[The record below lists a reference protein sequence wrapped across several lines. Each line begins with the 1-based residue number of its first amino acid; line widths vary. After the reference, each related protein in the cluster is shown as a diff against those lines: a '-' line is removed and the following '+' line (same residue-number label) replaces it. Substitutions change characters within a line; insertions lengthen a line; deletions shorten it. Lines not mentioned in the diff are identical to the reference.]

1 MKFSTRFSLKSPWK
15 LCSRRPCWR
24 GIAGLAALGLF
35 ALGAELG
42 STRWAAQSAQASPA
56 RDPTPGHHM
65 VAAPGLVE
73 PIGEEREIGSQVIGI
88 IREMRVEENDKVVA
102 DQIIAVVDNAE
113 QVARQASARA
123 ELAQRKAELDRVVN
137 GARPE
142 ERREA
147 RAAVSETEANLDL
160 ARREYDR
167 RLPLTKSGA
176 SSQQALD
183 QATSTLNAT
192 EAHRIVMAERL
203 AVMEAG
209 SRIEDIEAA
218 RAQVGLAEADVALAD
233 ALLEKTFIRSPVTGS
248 VLRRYRAAGEAVGNM
263 PPTPIAVVGDLS
275 SLRVRAEVDETDVG
289 RVADGQRVEVT
300 ADAYPD
306 QKFGG
311 TVYRVSSRLGG
322 KAIQTGRPA
331 DKVDTKVLQVLI
343 DLDPG
348 KTLPIGLRVDAYF
361 LDRAATASSAREV
374 IN

>member
-1 MKFSTRFSLKSPWK
+1 MKSS
-15 LCSRRPCWR
+15 WR
-24 GIAGLAALGLF
+24 SVACLAALGF
-35 ALGAELG
+35 IAIGAHLE
-42 STRWAAQSAQASPA
+42 STVWAPKFAQASPA

-88 IREMRVEENDKVVA
+88 IREMRVEENDTVVA
-102 DQIIAVVDNAE
+102 DQIIAVVDNNE
-113 QVARQASARA
+113 QLARLASARA
-123 ELAQRKAELDRVVN
+123 ELALRQAELDRVDN

-147 RAAVSETEANLDL
+147 RAALKETEANLDL
-160 ARREYDR
+160 ARREYER
-167 RLPLTKSGA
+167 KAPLLKSGTLT
-176 SSQQALD
+176 QEALD

-192 EAHRIVMAERL
+192 EAHRAVMTERL

-209 SRIEDIEAA
+209 SRQEDVDAA
-218 RAQVGLAEADVALAD
+218 RAQAARAEADVALAQ
-233 ALLEKTFIRSPVTGS
+233 ALLDKTFIRSPVTGA

-289 RVADGQRVEVT
+289 RVGAGQRVEVT
-300 ADAYPD
+300 AEAFPD

-322 KAIQTGRPA
+322 KMVKTGRPA
-331 DKVDTKVLQVLI
+331 DRVDTKVLQVLI
-343 DLDPG
+343 DLDTG
-348 KTLPIGLRVDAYF
+348 TKLPIGLRVDAFF
-361 LDRAATASSAREV
+361 LSEAASALRSP
-374 IN
+374 

>member
-1 MKFSTRFSLKSPWK
+1 MKPSWKRPWK
-15 LCSRRPCWR
+15 LSARC
-24 GIAGLAALGLF
+24 IACLAALGLV
-35 ALGAELG
+35 AVGAGLG
-42 STRWAAQSAQASPA
+42 STGWAARSAHASPA
-56 RDPTPGHHM
+56 HDPAPGHHM

-102 DQIIAVVDNAE
+102 DQIIAVVDNKE
-113 QVARQASARA
+113 QVARLAAARA
-123 ELAQRKAELDRVVN
+123 GLAQRKAELDRVVN

-147 RAAVSETEANLDL
+147 RAALTETEANLDL
-160 ARREYDR
+160 ARREYER
-167 RLPLTKSGA
+167 RVPLTRSGA
-176 SSQQALD
+176 STQAALD
-183 QATSTLNAT
+183 QATSALNAIS
-192 EAHRIVMAERL
+192 AHRSVMAERL

-209 SRIEDIEAA
+209 SRTEDIESA

-275 SLRVRAEVDETDVG
+275 RLRVRAEVDETDVG
-289 RVADGQRVEVT
+289 RVANGQRVEVT
-300 ADAYPD
+300 ADAYPNR
-306 QKFGG
+306 KFDG

-331 DKVDTKVLQVLI
+331 DRVDTKVLQVLI

-348 KTLPIGLRVDAYF
+348 TTLPIGLRVDTYF
-361 LDRAATASSAREV
+361 LERATRRSIPGEV
-374 IN
+374 TN